1 MKILIT
7 GCAGFIGVNFTKY
20 WLNNYTDDM
29 VIGVDW
35 LTYAANLPA
44 LAELKAHDK
53 FKFYKTNICSRR
65 AVEKI
70 FQSETPDIVIN
81 FAAESHVDTSIHTPE
96 IFIKTNVIGTQVL
109 LDACIKFGIKRFH
122 QISTDEV
129 YGDLSLDSEECFT
142 ESSPLKPS
150 SPYSASKAA
159 ADLLT
164 LSYHRTYG
172 LPITISRCTN
182 NYGEYQHEEKLIP
195 KMVKMAVAGMR
206 IPIYGDGKNVRDWLH
221 VQDHCQAIDVILHKG
236 KIGEIYN
243 IGAGN
248 EIDNL
253 CLVKQILALLHSD
266 ENTID
271 FVADRKGHDRRYSVS
286 AQKLTTRLGWH
297 AKTDFEKG
305 LHDTVMWYKS
315 ILIK

>member
-1 MKILIT
+1 MKLLIT

-20 WLNNYTDDM
+20 WLEKYADDTI
-29 VIGVDW
+29 VGIDC
-35 LTYAANLPA
+35 LTYASNEKQARDLCKNPR
-44 LAELKAHDK
+44 
-53 FKFYKTNICSRR
+53 FTFYKKDICDREGIYR
-65 AVEKI
+65 I
-70 FQSETPDIVIN
+70 FQKEKLDVVVN
-81 FAAESHVDTSIHTPE
+81 FAAESHVDTSIQTPE
-96 IFIKTNVIGTQVL
+96 IFVKSNVMGVQVL
-109 LDACIKFGIKRFH
+109 LDACVKFGVKRFH

-129 YGDLSLDSEECFT
+129 YGDLPLDSEECFT

-164 LSYHRTYG
+164 LSYYRTYG

-195 KMVKMAVAGMR
+195 KMVKMALAGMR

-221 VQDHCQAIDVILHKG
+221 VQDHCRAIDVILHKG

-243 IGAGN
+243 ISAN
-248 EIDNL
+248 NQRDNL
-253 CLVKQILALLHSD
+253 GLVKQILALLRRD

-271 FVADRKGHDRRYSVS
+271 FVEDRKGHDRRYSVS
-286 AQKLTTRLGWH
+286 AQKLIAGLGWQPQM
-297 AKTDFEKG
+297 DFEKG
-305 LHDTVMWYKS
+305 IHDTVIWYRNIFNK
-315 ILIK
+315 